1 MKTDQGLECWGV
13 CIVATLIQALSIGLE
28 NSYGAVQ
35 TVRNSFYLG
44 QAFFGQLSAS
54 LTQLELPVFEV
65 FLEFWLEFF

>member
-44 QAFFGQLSAS
+44 QAFFWTIFRQFNSTGVAR
-54 LTQLELPVFEV
+54 F
-65 FLEFWLEFF
+65 